1 MFSHTG
7 RGVVFDAAVVALILT
22 ATQAAPA
29 YAYVDPGSVS
39 IVITAILGAI
49 AAVGYTVR
57 SYFSRLKQFF
67 SRKKR

>member
-1 MFSHTG
+1 MFSNN
-7 RGVVFDAAVVALILT
+7 RRRVAIDAAAVALILT

-39 IVITAILGAI
+39 IVITAILGGI
-49 AAVGYTVR
+49 AAVGYTLR

-67 SRKKR
+67 SRKKP

>member
-1 MFSHTG
+1 MNGSK
-7 RGVVFDAAVVALILT
+7 GVSLDAIVVALILT

-67 SRKKR
+67 SRKKP